1 MVVHSKKQSERR
13 HLLRVLPGMG
23 DESERFRLRAKQC
36 RELAA
41 IAKDEYSRRILT
53 RMAAELEDEAM
64 LIDGEE
70 AARPEELKPG
80 RSPISG

>member
-1 MVVHSKKQSERR
+1 MMVHSKKWSERR

-41 IAKDEYSRRILT
+41 IAKDEYSRRTLT
-53 RMAAELEDEAM
+53 QMASELEDEASLM
-64 LIDGEE
+64 DAEE
-70 AARPEELKPG
+70 AAQSEELKLG
-80 RSPISG
+80 RSPVRE